1 MEFGPRALG
10 SRSFLADPRHDSIRD
25 TINGK
30 IKKRELFRPF
40 APSVKEEAA
49 SKYFVLSQ
57 PSPFMTL
64 AVPVRAHQRARIPAV
79 THIDGSARVQTVNRA
94 SNPRYWN
101 LLDRFE
107 KETGIPV
114 LLNTSFNI
122 QEPIVCTPEQALA
135 TFVRSGVDA
144 LVIGNYFIDR
154 AMLPA

>member
-1 MEFGPRALG
+1 
-10 SRSFLADPRHDSIRD
+10 
-25 TINGK
+25 
-30 IKKRELFRPF
+30 
-40 APSVKEEAA
+40 
-49 SKYFVLSQ
+49 
-57 PSPFMTL
+57 
-64 AVPVRAHQRARIPAV
+64 
-79 THIDGSARVQTVNRA
+79 VNRTN
-94 SNPRYWN
+94 NPRYWN

>member
-10 SRSFLADPRHDSIRD
+10 SRSFLADPRNDSIRD
-25 TINGK
+25 TLNRK
-30 IKKRELFRPF
+30 IKQRELFRPF
-40 APSVKEEAA
+40 APSVKAESA
-49 SKYFVLSQ
+49 SDYFVMPQ
-57 PSPFMTL
+57 QSPFMTL
-64 AVPVRAHQRARIPAV
+64 AVPVRDHQRTRIPAV
-79 THIDGSARVQTVNRA
+79 THVDGSARVQTVSRA

-122 QEPIVCTPEQALA
+122 QEPIVCTPEQALV
-135 TFVRSGVDA
+135 TFARSGVDA

>member
-1 MEFGPRALG
+1 
-10 SRSFLADPRHDSIRD
+10 
-25 TINGK
+25 
-30 IKKRELFRPF
+30 
-40 APSVKEEAA
+40 
-49 SKYFVLSQ
+49 
-57 PSPFMTL
+57 MTL